1 MGIVIMDL
9 CQSGVRARH
18 WRSLSS
24 CLVVLWQSF
33 RLFPGYIIPVRFTES
48 QTGLCFLTW
57 NRKYNKNKLYLLWFH
72 LPAPSGFQLNRAER
86 KHNNFNDF
94 VWRPVSLLYSCVWGC
109 LTGREEVVDGS
120 GGVERRQL
128 QALSQAVQSMALD
141 SGRFIHPSSKEQVLD
156 KGAVHQETTKVRIS
170 TLLRSS
176 LWLLQQNHHHIHRE
190 QPVHHL

>member
-1 MGIVIMDL
+1 MFCGPVTKFPPFPRIYNTCKIHREPDWPL
-9 CQSGVRARH
+9 FFNLTTGNITNTNFTFCDFTFQHRLGS
-18 WRSLSS
+18 SL
-24 CLVVLWQSF
+24 
-33 RLFPGYIIPVRFTES
+33 TE
-48 QTGLCFLTW
+48 QRE
-57 NRKYNKNKLYLLWFH
+57 N
-72 LPAPSGFQLNRAER
+72 
-86 KHNNFNDF
+86 NNFNDF

-120 GGVERRQL
+120 GGIERRQL

-141 SGRFIHPSSKEQVLD
+141 SGRFVHPSSKEQVLD
-156 KGAVHQETTKVRIS
+156 KGAVHQETNKVRIS